1 MKGCFMS
8 KNKIREI
15 ILKNESMMIDFRR
28 KMHENPELSMKEF
41 GTSKLIA
48 SFLDKVGISYRFANP
63 TGIIGEI
70 KGKSDKKTVLL
81 RADIDALPIL
91 ETNDVSY
98 KSKNEGI
105 SHACGH
111 DTHSAMLLNA
121 IFALNEIKDE
131 LDGNVR
137 FVFQPG
143 EETGEGSKA
152 MIRDGVLDGVSNA
165 FGAHIFTSFDSGV
178 LGATS
183 GQTFAAN
190 DFFNVHFK
198 GLTSHGSTPQKGV
211 DAMVMAAS
219 FILNAQAIISREI
232 DLLEEPVVLTFGKI
246 HGGEV
251 ANSICGDVYIE
262 AGFRAFTKES
272 VDFVEKRL
280 AEYAN
285 EVAYMYRGEVEIDFN
300 LGAAPVVIDENSA
313 RLTQKIAGE
322 IVGEENVDKDI
333 RFAGSEDFGLYLT
346 GYDGIEGVSGSF
358 GIVGARNS
366 NPRTHNFNHASNFD
380 VDESVL
386 KNGAMMY
393 AFYAYEY
400 LSQDEF

>member
-1 MKGCFMS
+1 MVKDRI
-8 KNKIREI
+8 KKV
-15 ILKNESMMIDFRR
+15 ILDNEESMIDFRR

-41 GTSKLIA
+41 ETSKFIA
-48 SFLDKVGISYRFANP
+48 SFLDEMGISYRFANP

-111 DTHSAMLLNA
+111 DTHSAMLLTA
-121 IFALNEIKDE
+121 LKALNEVKDE
-131 LDGNVR
+131 LDGIVR

-152 MIRDGVLDGVSNA
+152 MVKDGVLDGVDNA

-178 LGATS
+178 LGATY

-190 DFFNVHFK
+190 DFFNIHFK

-211 DAMVMAAS
+211 DAMVMAAT
-219 FILNAQAIISREI
+219 FILNSQAIISREI
-232 DLLEEPVVLTFGKI
+232 DLAEEPVVLTFGKI

-262 AGFRAFTKES
+262 AGFRAFTQDS

-280 AEYAN
+280 TEYAN
-285 EVAYMYRGEVEIDFN
+285 QVAKMYRGEVEIDFN
-300 LGAAPVVIDENSA
+300 LGAAPVVIDENSGK
-313 RLTQKIAGE
+313 LTQKVAAE

-333 RFAGSEDFGLYLT
+333 RFSGSEDFGLYLT
-346 GYDGIEGVSGSF
+346 GYDEVKGVKGSF
-358 GIVGARNS
+358 GMIGARNS
-366 NPRTHNFNHASNFD
+366 DPKTHNFNHASDFN

-393 AFYAYEY
+393 ALYAYEY

>member
-1 MKGCFMS
+1 MVKDRI
-8 KNKIREI
+8 KNL
-15 ILKNESMMIDFRR
+15 ILDNEESMIDFRR

-41 GTSKLIA
+41 ETSKFIA
-48 SFLDKVGISYRFANP
+48 SFLDEIGISYRFANP
-63 TGIIGEI
+63 TGIIGDI

-111 DTHSAMLLNA
+111 DTHSAMLLTA
-121 IFALNEIKDE
+121 LKALNEVKDE
-131 LDGNVR
+131 LDGIVR

-152 MIRDGVLDGVSNA
+152 MVKDGVLDGVDNA

-178 LGATS
+178 LGATY

-190 DFFNVHFK
+190 DFFNIHFK

-211 DAMVMAAS
+211 DAMVMAAT
-219 FILNAQAIISREI
+219 FILNSQAIISREI
-232 DLLEEPVVLTFGKI
+232 DLAEEPVVLTFGKI

-262 AGFRAFTKES
+262 AGFRAFTQDS

-280 AEYAN
+280 TEYAN
-285 EVAYMYRGEVEIDFN
+285 QVAKMYRGEVEIDFN
-300 LGAAPVVIDENSA
+300 LGAAPVVIDENSGK
-313 RLTQKIAGE
+313 LTQKVAAE

-333 RFAGSEDFGLYLT
+333 RFSGSEDFGLYLT
-346 GYDGIEGVSGSF
+346 GYDGVKGVKGSF
-358 GIVGARNS
+358 GMIGARNS
-366 NPRTHNFNHASNFD
+366 DPKTHNFNHASDFN

-393 AFYAYEY
+393 ALYAYEY

>member
-1 MKGCFMS
+1 MVKDRI
-8 KNKIREI
+8 KKV
-15 ILKNESMMIDFRR
+15 ILDNEESMIDFRR

-41 GTSKLIA
+41 ETSKFIA
-48 SFLDKVGISYRFANP
+48 SFLDQIGISYRFANP

-111 DTHSAMLLNA
+111 DTHSAMLLTA
-121 IFALNEIKDE
+121 LKALNEVKDE

-152 MIRDGVLDGVSNA
+152 MVKDGVLDEVDNA

-178 LGATS
+178 LGATY

-190 DFFNVHFK
+190 DFFNIHFK

-211 DAMVMAAS
+211 DAMVMAAT
-219 FILNAQAIISREI
+219 FILNSQAIISREI
-232 DLLEEPVVLTFGKI
+232 DLAEEPVVLTFGKI

-262 AGFRAFTKES
+262 AGFRAFTQDS
-272 VDFVEKRL
+272 VDFIEKRL
-280 AEYAN
+280 TEYAN
-285 EVAYMYRGEVEIDFN
+285 QVAKMYRGEVEIDFN
-300 LGAAPVVIDENSA
+300 LGAAPVVIDENSGK
-313 RLTQKIAGE
+313 LTQKVAAE

-333 RFAGSEDFGLYLT
+333 RFSGSEDFGLYLT
-346 GYDGIEGVSGSF
+346 GYDGVKGVKGSF
-358 GIVGARNS
+358 GMIGARNS
-366 NPRTHNFNHASNFD
+366 DPKTHNFNHASDFN

-393 AFYAYEY
+393 ALYAYEY
-400 LSQDEF
+400 LSQDKF

>member
-1 MKGCFMS
+1 MVKDRI
-8 KNKIREI
+8 KNL
-15 ILKNESMMIDFRR
+15 ILDNEESMIDFRR

-41 GTSKLIA
+41 ETSKFIA
-48 SFLDKVGISYRFANP
+48 SFLDEMGISYRFANP
-63 TGIIGEI
+63 IGIIGEI

-98 KSKNEGI
+98 KSKNEGV

-111 DTHSAMLLNA
+111 DTHSAMLLTA
-121 IFALNEIKDE
+121 LKALNEVKDE
-131 LDGNVR
+131 LDGIVR

-152 MIRDGVLDGVSNA
+152 MVKDGVLDGVDNA

-178 LGATS
+178 LGATY

-190 DFFNVHFK
+190 DFFNIHFK

-211 DAMVMAAS
+211 DAMVMAAT
-219 FILNAQAIISREI
+219 FILNSQAIISREI
-232 DLLEEPVVLTFGKI
+232 DLAEEPVVLTFGKI

-262 AGFRAFTKES
+262 AGFRAFTQDS

-280 AEYAN
+280 TEYAN
-285 EVAYMYRGEVEIDFN
+285 QVAKMYRGEVEIDFN
-300 LGAAPVVIDENSA
+300 LGAAPVVIDENSGK
-313 RLTQKIAGE
+313 LTQKVAAE

-333 RFAGSEDFGLYLT
+333 RFSGSEDFGLYLT
-346 GYDGIEGVSGSF
+346 GYDGVKGVKGSF
-358 GIVGARNS
+358 GMIGARNS
-366 NPRTHNFNHASNFD
+366 DPKTHNFNHASDFN

-393 AFYAYEY
+393 ALYAYEY

>member
-1 MKGCFMS
+1 MVKDRI
-8 KNKIREI
+8 KKV
-15 ILKNESMMIDFRR
+15 ILDNEESMIDFRR

-41 GTSKLIA
+41 ETSKFIA
-48 SFLDKVGISYRFANP
+48 SFLDEMGISYRFANP

-111 DTHSAMLLNA
+111 DTHSAMLLTA
-121 IFALNEIKDE
+121 LKALNEVKDE

-152 MIRDGVLDGVSNA
+152 MVKDGVLDGVDNA

-178 LGATS
+178 LGATY

-190 DFFNVHFK
+190 DFFNIHFK

-211 DAMVMAAS
+211 DAMVMAAT
-219 FILNAQAIISREI
+219 FILNSQAIISREI
-232 DLLEEPVVLTFGKI
+232 DLAEEPVVLTFGKI

-262 AGFRAFTKES
+262 AGFRAFTQDS

-280 AEYAN
+280 TEYAN
-285 EVAYMYRGEVEIDFN
+285 QVAKIYRGEVEIDFN
-300 LGAAPVVIDENSA
+300 LGAAPVVIDENSGK
-313 RLTQKIAGE
+313 LTQKVAAE

-333 RFAGSEDFGLYLT
+333 RFSGSEDFGLYLT
-346 GYDGIEGVSGSF
+346 GYDEVKGVKGSF
-358 GIVGARNS
+358 GMIGARNS
-366 NPRTHNFNHASNFD
+366 DPKTHNFNHASDFN

-393 AFYAYEY
+393 ALYAYEY

>member
-1 MKGCFMS
+1 MVKDRI
-8 KNKIREI
+8 KKV
-15 ILKNESMMIDFRR
+15 ILDNEESMIDFRR

-41 GTSKLIA
+41 ETSKFIA
-48 SFLDKVGISYRFANP
+48 SFLDEMGISYRFANP

-111 DTHSAMLLNA
+111 DTHSAMLLTA
-121 IFALNEIKDE
+121 LKALNEVKDE

-152 MIRDGVLDGVSNA
+152 MVKDGVLDGVDNA

-178 LGATS
+178 LGATY

-190 DFFNVHFK
+190 DFFNIHFK

-211 DAMVMAAS
+211 DAMVMAAT
-219 FILNAQAIISREI
+219 FILNSQAIISREI
-232 DLLEEPVVLTFGKI
+232 DLAVEPVVLTFGKI

-262 AGFRAFTKES
+262 AGFRAFTQDS

-280 AEYAN
+280 TEYAN
-285 EVAYMYRGEVEIDFN
+285 QVAKMYRGEVEIDFN
-300 LGAAPVVIDENSA
+300 LGAAPVVIDENSGK
-313 RLTQKIAGE
+313 LTQKVAAE

-333 RFAGSEDFGLYLT
+333 RFSGSEDFGLYLT
-346 GYDGIEGVSGSF
+346 GYDEVKGVKGSF
-358 GIVGARNS
+358 GMIGARNS
-366 NPRTHNFNHASNFD
+366 DPKTHNFNHASDFN

-393 AFYAYEY
+393 ALYAYEY

>member
-1 MKGCFMS
+1 MVKDRI
-8 KNKIREI
+8 KKV
-15 ILKNESMMIDFRR
+15 ILDNEESMIDFRR

-41 GTSKLIA
+41 ETSKFIA
-48 SFLDKVGISYRFANP
+48 SFLDEMGISYRFANP

-111 DTHSAMLLNA
+111 DTHSAMLLTA
-121 IFALNEIKDE
+121 LKALNEVKDE

-152 MIRDGVLDGVSNA
+152 MVKDGLLDGVDNA

-178 LGATS
+178 LGATY

-190 DFFNVHFK
+190 DFFNIHFK

-211 DAMVMAAS
+211 DAMVMAAT
-219 FILNAQAIISREI
+219 FILNSQAIISREI
-232 DLLEEPVVLTFGKI
+232 DLAEEPVVLTFGKI

-262 AGFRAFTKES
+262 AGFRAFTQDS

-280 AEYAN
+280 TEYAN
-285 EVAYMYRGEVEIDFN
+285 QVAKMYRGEVEIDFN
-300 LGAAPVVIDENSA
+300 LGAAPVVIDENSGK
-313 RLTQKIAGE
+313 LTQKVAAE

-333 RFAGSEDFGLYLT
+333 RFSGSEDFGLYLT
-346 GYDGIEGVSGSF
+346 GYDEVKGVKGSF
-358 GIVGARNS
+358 GMIGARNS
-366 NPRTHNFNHASNFD
+366 DPKTHNFNHASDFN

-393 AFYAYEY
+393 ALYAYEY
-400 LSQDEF
+400 LIQDEF

>member
-1 MKGCFMS
+1 MVKDRI
-8 KNKIREI
+8 KNL
-15 ILKNESMMIDFRR
+15 ILDNEESMIDFRR

-41 GTSKLIA
+41 ETSKFIA
-48 SFLDKVGISYRFANP
+48 SFLDEIGISYRFANP

-111 DTHSAMLLNA
+111 DTHSAMLLTA
-121 IFALNEIKDE
+121 LKALNEVKDE
-131 LDGNVR
+131 LDGIVR

-152 MIRDGVLDGVSNA
+152 MVKDGVLDGVDNA

-178 LGATS
+178 LGATY

-190 DFFNVHFK
+190 DFFNIHFK

-211 DAMVMAAS
+211 DAMVMAAT
-219 FILNAQAIISREI
+219 FILNSQAIISREI
-232 DLLEEPVVLTFGKI
+232 DLAEEPVVLTFGKI

-262 AGFRAFTKES
+262 GGFRAFTQDS

-280 AEYAN
+280 TEYAN
-285 EVAYMYRGEVEIDFN
+285 QVAKMYRGEVEIDFN
-300 LGAAPVVIDENSA
+300 LGAAPVVIDENSGK
-313 RLTQKIAGE
+313 LTQKVAAE

-333 RFAGSEDFGLYLT
+333 RFSGSEDFGLYLT
-346 GYDGIEGVSGSF
+346 GYDGVKGVKGSF
-358 GIVGARNS
+358 GMIGARNS
-366 NPRTHNFNHASNFD
+366 DPKTHNFNHASDFN

-393 AFYAYEY
+393 ALYAYEY

>member
-1 MKGCFMS
+1 MVKDRI
-8 KNKIREI
+8 KNL
-15 ILKNESMMIDFRR
+15 ILDNEESMIDFRR

-41 GTSKLIA
+41 ETSKFIA
-48 SFLDKVGISYRFANP
+48 SFLDEIGISYRFANP

-98 KSKNEGI
+98 KSKNEGV

-111 DTHSAMLLNA
+111 DTHSAMLLTA
-121 IFALNEIKDE
+121 LKALNEVKDE
-131 LDGNVR
+131 LDGIVR

-152 MIRDGVLDGVSNA
+152 MVKDGVLDGVDNA

-178 LGATS
+178 LGATY

-190 DFFNVHFK
+190 DFFNIHFK

-211 DAMVMAAS
+211 DAMVMAAT
-219 FILNAQAIISREI
+219 FILNSQAIISREI
-232 DLLEEPVVLTFGKI
+232 DLAEEPVVLTFGKI

-262 AGFRAFTKES
+262 AGFRAFTQDS

-280 AEYAN
+280 TEYAN
-285 EVAYMYRGEVEIDFN
+285 QVAKMYRGEVEIDFN
-300 LGAAPVVIDENSA
+300 LGAAPVVIDENSGK
-313 RLTQKIAGE
+313 LTQKVAAE

-333 RFAGSEDFGLYLT
+333 RFSGSEDFGLYLT
-346 GYDGIEGVSGSF
+346 GYDGVKGVKGSF
-358 GIVGARNS
+358 GMIGARNS
-366 NPRTHNFNHASNFD
+366 DPKTHNFNHASDFN

-393 AFYAYEY
+393 ALYAYEY

>member
-1 MKGCFMS
+1 MVKDRI
-8 KNKIREI
+8 KKV
-15 ILKNESMMIDFRR
+15 ILDNEESMIDFRR

-41 GTSKLIA
+41 ETSKFIA
-48 SFLDKVGISYRFANP
+48 SFLDEMGISYRFANP

-105 SHACGH
+105 SHARGH
-111 DTHSAMLLNA
+111 DTHSAMLLTA
-121 IFALNEIKDE
+121 LKALNEVKDE
-131 LDGNVR
+131 FDGNVR

-152 MIRDGVLDGVSNA
+152 MVKDGVLDGVDNA

-178 LGATS
+178 LGATY

-190 DFFNVHFK
+190 DFFNIHFK

-211 DAMVMAAS
+211 DAMVMAAT
-219 FILNAQAIISREI
+219 FILNSQAIISREI
-232 DLLEEPVVLTFGKI
+232 DLAEEPVVLTFGKI

-262 AGFRAFTKES
+262 AGFRAFTQDS

-280 AEYAN
+280 TEYAN
-285 EVAYMYRGEVEIDFN
+285 QVAKMYRGEVEIDFN
-300 LGAAPVVIDENSA
+300 LGAAPVVIDENSGK
-313 RLTQKIAGE
+313 LTQKVAAE

-333 RFAGSEDFGLYLT
+333 RFSGSEDFGLYLT
-346 GYDGIEGVSGSF
+346 GYDEVKGVKGSF
-358 GIVGARNS
+358 GMIGARNS
-366 NPRTHNFNHASNFD
+366 DPKTHNFNHASDFN

-393 AFYAYEY
+393 ALYAYEY

>member
-1 MKGCFMS
+1 MVKDRI
-8 KNKIREI
+8 KKV
-15 ILKNESMMIDFRR
+15 ILDNEESMIDFRR

-41 GTSKLIA
+41 ETSKFIA
-48 SFLDKVGISYRFANP
+48 SFLDEMGISYRFANP

-111 DTHSAMLLNA
+111 DTHSAMLLTA
-121 IFALNEIKDE
+121 LKALNEVKDE

-152 MIRDGVLDGVSNA
+152 MVKDGVLDGVDNA

-178 LGATS
+178 LGATY

-190 DFFNVHFK
+190 DFFNIHFK

-211 DAMVMAAS
+211 DAMVMAAT
-219 FILNAQAIISREI
+219 FILNSQAIISREI
-232 DLLEEPVVLTFGKI
+232 DLAEEPVVLTFGKI

-262 AGFRAFTKES
+262 AGFRAFTQDS

-280 AEYAN
+280 TEYAN
-285 EVAYMYRGEVEIDFN
+285 QVAKMYRGEVEIDFN
-300 LGAAPVVIDENSA
+300 LGAAPVVIDENSGK
-313 RLTQKIAGE
+313 LTQKVAAE

-333 RFAGSEDFGLYLT
+333 RFSGSEDFGLYLT
-346 GYDGIEGVSGSF
+346 GYDEVKGVKGSF
-358 GIVGARNS
+358 GMIGARNS
-366 NPRTHNFNHASNFD
+366 DPKTHNFNHASDFN

-393 AFYAYEY
+393 ALYAYEY

>member
-1 MKGCFMS
+1 MVKDRI
-8 KNKIREI
+8 KNL
-15 ILKNESMMIDFRR
+15 ILDNEESMIDFRR

-41 GTSKLIA
+41 ETSKFIA
-48 SFLDKVGISYRFANP
+48 SFLDEMGISYRFANP

-111 DTHSAMLLNA
+111 DTHSAMLLTA
-121 IFALNEIKDE
+121 LKALNEVKDE
-131 LDGNVR
+131 LDGIVR

-152 MIRDGVLDGVSNA
+152 MVKDGVLDGVDNA

-178 LGATS
+178 LGATY

-190 DFFNVHFK
+190 DFFNIHFK

-211 DAMVMAAS
+211 DAMVMAAT
-219 FILNAQAIISREI
+219 FILNSQAIISREI
-232 DLLEEPVVLTFGKI
+232 DLAEEPVVLTFGKI

-262 AGFRAFTKES
+262 AGFRAFTQDS

-280 AEYAN
+280 TEYAN
-285 EVAYMYRGEVEIDFN
+285 QVAKMYRGEVEIDFN
-300 LGAAPVVIDENSA
+300 LGAAPVVIDENSGK
-313 RLTQKIAGE
+313 LTQKVAAE

-333 RFAGSEDFGLYLT
+333 RFSGSEDFGLYLT
-346 GYDGIEGVSGSF
+346 GYDGVKGVKGSF
-358 GIVGARNS
+358 GMIGARNS
-366 NPRTHNFNHASNFD
+366 DPKTHNFNHASDFN

-393 AFYAYEY
+393 ALYAYEY

>member
-1 MKGCFMS
+1 MVKDRI
-8 KNKIREI
+8 KNL
-15 ILKNESMMIDFRR
+15 ILDNEESMIDFRR

-41 GTSKLIA
+41 ETSKFIA
-48 SFLDKVGISYRFANP
+48 SFLDQMGISYRFANP

-98 KSKNEGI
+98 KSKNEGV

-111 DTHSAMLLNA
+111 DTHSAMLLTA
-121 IFALNEIKDE
+121 LKALNEVKDE
-131 LDGNVR
+131 LDGIVR

-152 MIRDGVLDGVSNA
+152 MVKDGVLDGVDNA

-178 LGATS
+178 LGATY

-190 DFFNVHFK
+190 DFFNIHFK

-211 DAMVMAAS
+211 DAMVMAAT
-219 FILNAQAIISREI
+219 FILNSQAIISREI
-232 DLLEEPVVLTFGKI
+232 DLAEEPVVLTFGKI

-262 AGFRAFTKES
+262 AGFRAFTQDS

-280 AEYAN
+280 TEYAN
-285 EVAYMYRGEVEIDFN
+285 QVAKMYRGEVEIDFN
-300 LGAAPVVIDENSA
+300 LGAAPVVIDEDSGK
-313 RLTQKIAGE
+313 LTQKVAAE

-333 RFAGSEDFGLYLT
+333 RFSGSEDFGLYLT
-346 GYDGIEGVSGSF
+346 GYDGVKGVKGSF
-358 GIVGARNS
+358 GMIGARNS
-366 NPRTHNFNHASNFD
+366 DPKTHNFNHASDFN

-393 AFYAYEY
+393 ALYAYEY

>member
-1 MKGCFMS
+1 MVKDRI
-8 KNKIREI
+8 KNL
-15 ILKNESMMIDFRR
+15 ILDNEESMIDFRR

-41 GTSKLIA
+41 ETSKFIA
-48 SFLDKVGISYRFANP
+48 SFLDEMGISYRFANP

-111 DTHSAMLLNA
+111 DTHSAMLLTA
-121 IFALNEIKDE
+121 LKALNNVKDE
-131 LDGNVR
+131 LDGIVR

-152 MIRDGVLDGVSNA
+152 MVKDGVLDGVDNA

-178 LGATS
+178 LGATY

-190 DFFNVHFK
+190 DFFNIHFK

-211 DAMVMAAS
+211 DAMVMAAT
-219 FILNAQAIISREI
+219 FILNSQAIISREI
-232 DLLEEPVVLTFGKI
+232 DLAEEPVVLTFGKI

-262 AGFRAFTKES
+262 AGFRAFTQDS

-280 AEYAN
+280 TEYAN
-285 EVAYMYRGEVEIDFN
+285 QVAKMYRGEVEINFN
-300 LGAAPVVIDENSA
+300 LGAAPVVIDEDSGK
-313 RLTQKIAGE
+313 LTQKVAAE

-333 RFAGSEDFGLYLT
+333 RFSGSEDFGLYLT
-346 GYDGIEGVSGSF
+346 GYDGVKGVKGSF
-358 GIVGARNS
+358 GMIGARNS
-366 NPRTHNFNHASNFD
+366 DPKTHNFNHASDFN

-393 AFYAYEY
+393 ALYAYEY

>member
-1 MKGCFMS
+1 MVKDRI
-8 KNKIREI
+8 KKV
-15 ILKNESMMIDFRR
+15 ILDNEESMIDFRR

-41 GTSKLIA
+41 ETSKFIA
-48 SFLDKVGISYRFANP
+48 SFLDEMGISYRFANP

-111 DTHSAMLLNA
+111 DTHSAMLLTA
-121 IFALNEIKDE
+121 LKALNEVKDE

-152 MIRDGVLDGVSNA
+152 MVKDGVLDGVDNA

-178 LGATS
+178 LGATY

-190 DFFNVHFK
+190 DFFNIHFK

-211 DAMVMAAS
+211 DAMVMAAT
-219 FILNAQAIISREI
+219 FILNSQAIISREI
-232 DLLEEPVVLTFGKI
+232 DLAEEPVVLTFGKI

-262 AGFRAFTKES
+262 AGFRAFTQDS

-280 AEYAN
+280 TEYAN
-285 EVAYMYRGEVEIDFN
+285 QVAKMYRGEVEIDFN
-300 LGAAPVVIDENSA
+300 LGAAPVVIDENSGK
-313 RLTQKIAGE
+313 LTQKVAAE

-333 RFAGSEDFGLYLT
+333 RFSGSEDFGLYLT
-346 GYDGIEGVSGSF
+346 GYDGVKGVKGSF
-358 GIVGARNS
+358 GMIGARNS
-366 NPRTHNFNHASNFD
+366 DPKTHNFNHASDFN

-393 AFYAYEY
+393 ALYAYEY

>member
-1 MKGCFMS
+1 MVKDRI
-8 KNKIREI
+8 KNL
-15 ILKNESMMIDFRR
+15 ILDNEESMIDFRR

-41 GTSKLIA
+41 ETSKFIA
-48 SFLDKVGISYRFANP
+48 SFLDQMGISYRFANP

-98 KSKNEGI
+98 KSKNEGV

-111 DTHSAMLLNA
+111 DTHSAMLLTA
-121 IFALNEIKDE
+121 LKVLNEVKDE
-131 LDGNVR
+131 LDGIVR

-152 MIRDGVLDGVSNA
+152 MVKDGVLDGVDNA

-178 LGATS
+178 LGATY

-190 DFFNVHFK
+190 DFFNIHFK

-211 DAMVMAAS
+211 DAMVMAAT
-219 FILNAQAIISREI
+219 FILNSQAIISREI
-232 DLLEEPVVLTFGKI
+232 DLAEEPVVLTFGKI

-262 AGFRAFTKES
+262 AGFRAFTQDS

-280 AEYAN
+280 TEYAN
-285 EVAYMYRGEVEIDFN
+285 QVAKMYRGEVEIDFN
-300 LGAAPVVIDENSA
+300 LGAAPVVIDENSGK
-313 RLTQKIAGE
+313 LTQKVAAE

-333 RFAGSEDFGLYLT
+333 RFSGSEDFGLYLT
-346 GYDGIEGVSGSF
+346 GYDGVKGVKGSF
-358 GIVGARNS
+358 GMIGARNS
-366 NPRTHNFNHASNFD
+366 DPKTHNFNHASDFN

-393 AFYAYEY
+393 ALYAYEY